1 MPNYDST
8 NKAVLQ
14 VFLSIKKRK
23 KRLKLLSDR
32 KKRLIIVK
40 RYAMI
45 IRKIADFAC
54 FHVFA
59 QYFNYKTEVATL
71 DALKIVASVLLL
83 IASIMIIV
91 LVLMQN
97 SKQSG
102 LSALNA
108 SADSYFSKNKSRTL
122 SAKIVSLTR
131 IFVIVFFVLTIAL
144 NLFVAHLK

>member
-1 MPNYDST
+1 
-8 NKAVLQ
+8 
-14 VFLSIKKRK
+14 
-23 KRLKLLSDR
+23 
-32 KKRLIIVK
+32 
-40 RYAMI
+40 MI
-45 IRKIADFAC
+45 IRKIADLY
-54 FHVFA
+54 VFMCSRNT
-59 QYFNYKTEVATL
+59 FNYKTEVATL

-83 IASIMIIV
+83 IASFMIIV

-102 LSALNA
+102 LSALNS

-122 SAKIVSLTR
+122 SAKIVALTR